1 MFMAVHGHH
10 HFVRLRTCFLKRIT
24 LKSDDTHDYA
34 YHRSTITGGAPMSRF
49 FAACVLICLSL
60 LLAASGCGPRLANEQ
75 TIQLTPNSIRTIL
88 IDPTSSAQTVKV
100 SVVSSTGPVKAFLY
114 LSKDDEEVDRKLTL
128 QTATEKVLASNEG
141 STKIELSASI
151 PANEEVSLRLECSSG
166 KPASVKLRISN

>member
-10 HFVRLRTCFLKRIT
+10 HFVRLRTCFLNRTT
-24 LKSDDTHDYA
+24 LKIDDTLGHVYQ
-34 YHRSTITGGAPMSRF
+34 SSFITGVAPMSRF
-49 FAACVLICLSL
+49 FVVCFLICLSL

-75 TIQLTPNSIRTIL
+75 TMQLTPNSIRTIL
-88 IDPTSSAQTVKV
+88 IDPTSNVQIVKV

>member
-1 MFMAVHGHH
+1 
-10 HFVRLRTCFLKRIT
+10 
-24 LKSDDTHDYA
+24 
-34 YHRSTITGGAPMSRF
+34 MSRI
-49 FAACVLICLSL
+49 FAACFLICLSL